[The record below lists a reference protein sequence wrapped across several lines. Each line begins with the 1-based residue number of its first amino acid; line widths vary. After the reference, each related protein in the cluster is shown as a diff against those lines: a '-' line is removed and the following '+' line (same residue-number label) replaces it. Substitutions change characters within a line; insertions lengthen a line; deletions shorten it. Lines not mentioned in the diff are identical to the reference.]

1 MEKLEFIMMFFVIL
15 ASLAVILRCAFR
27 PFRKKKE
34 IYGIP
39 VEVIKNLK
47 DVWQDN
53 PGVLSNI
60 PRIIEHLNAYEDE
73 MNRKEQ
79 ERETRM
85 GQYAMLEKKWKE
97 TGYEPAPCDAT
108 LEEFQL
114 WSVLV
119 AEYPMERS
127 LLMER
132 ELQRICGEIV
142 RSLSP
147 EDRATLLL
155 LNRKAADQAVE
166 FWQAFCDDKSTAT
179 Q

>member
-1 MEKLEFIMMFFVIL
+1 MEKFEFIVMFFVIM
-15 ASLAVILRCAFR
+15 ASSAVILRCAFG

-60 PRIIEHLNAYEDE
+60 PRIIEHLNTYKDE
-73 MNRKEQ
+73 MDRKQQ
-79 ERETRM
+79 ERETRIR
-85 GQYAMLEKKWKE
+85 QYAMLEKKWE
-97 TGYEPAPCDAT
+97 EVGYEPAPYEPT
-108 LEEFQL
+108 MEEFQL
-114 WSVLV
+114 WAVLI
-119 AEYPMERS
+119 AEYRMERS

-132 ELQRICGEIV
+132 ELQRICGDIV
-142 RSLSP
+142 RSLTP
-147 EDRATLLL
+147 EDLSTLLL
-155 LNRKAADQAVE
+155 LNRKEADQAVE
-166 FWQAFCDDKSTAT
+166 FWQAFPDDESTAT